1 MNTTPTHSNPPSDEL
16 RILRSKKETLQNVV
30 KIAQAVNR
38 LQKGLQAA
46 LLMGGPISRTSRHA
60 IKFFADF
67 QAEVNH
73 QPSNILQQ
81 DLQELDRLVRADFGR
96 ILAIAH
102 ASEKYLPLTP
112 TAPDSA
118 SDPESAAINKLL
130 DEFRRRAQTAICLRI
145 ILRER
150 GIASQPLEL
159 PVPEEVIQKQ
169 ITVLEEKEKRFKEK
183 IRTDVVAMQ
192 RDVDAMLSNA
202 SFPDAIKRELADT
215 RLGLQRDLEHID
227 AGKDLDDLPFPVEA
241 IESVEA
247 APAPFDA
254 APSKIQSAAVRSA
267 TTPGYQHKPS
277 KAVKRGFFL
286 RVWIWANTPED
297 VTWDRT
303 RFDDVWP
310 VKMSTRR

>member
-1 MNTTPTHSNPPSDEL
+1 MTTTPTNTSPPSDEL

-46 LLMGGPISRTSRHA
+46 LQMSGPISRTSRHA

-102 ASEKYLPLTP
+102 ASDKYLPLTP
-112 TAPDSA
+112 A
-118 SDPESAAINKLL
+118 STENPADPENAAINKLL

-159 PVPEEVIQKQ
+159 PVPEELIQKQ
-169 ITVLEEKEKRFKEK
+169 IAALEEKEKVFKTK
-183 IRTDVVAMQ
+183 IRADIVTMQ

-202 SFPDAIKRELADT
+202 SFPDAIKHELAET
-215 RLGLQRDLEHID
+215 RRGLQLDLEHID
-227 AGKDLDDLPFPVEA
+227 AGKDLDDLPFSVEA
-241 IESVEA
+241 IESVES
-247 APAPFDA
+247 APAAFE
-254 APSKIQSAAVRSA
+254 
-267 TTPGYQHKPS
+267 TTPSQKQSTTTRSTASPGHHAKAS
-277 KAVKRGFFL
+277 KVVKRGFFL
-286 RVWIWANTPED
+286 RIWIWSNTPED
-297 VTWDRT
+297 VTWERT
-303 RFDDVWP
+303 RHDDVWP
-310 VKMSTRR
+310 VKK